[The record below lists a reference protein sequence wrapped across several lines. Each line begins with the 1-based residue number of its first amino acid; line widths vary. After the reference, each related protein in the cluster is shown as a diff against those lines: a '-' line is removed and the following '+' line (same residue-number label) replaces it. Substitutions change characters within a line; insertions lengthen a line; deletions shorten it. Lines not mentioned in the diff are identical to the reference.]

1 MYDRILVPTD
11 GTETAHTAVEHAL
24 SVAERHDAEV
34 VPIYVADVNG
44 GIPVETGERH
54 DIIEEFESKGREA
67 TREVVEEAEENGVEA
82 RPVVRTGVAHE
93 EILDYAAGN
102 DVDLIAMGT
111 SAKSGRERFIL
122 GSTTERVVRRSDVPV
137 MTVRNGVGVGAESE
151 RNRIEEPPSY
161 DSVLVP
167 TDGSD
172 EARDAAE
179 HGMGMAK
186 KYGARLHVVYVVDTE
201 LSQNADL
208 PRSIVGGLKQGGE
221 KSLEELRETADS
233 EGLSVTTALREG
245 TPYDE
250 ILDYAESHDVD
261 IVTMGSHGGSSSG
274 VMLGS
279 TTRKMIETS
288 DVPVITVR

>member
-1 MYDRILVPTD
+1 MYDKILVPTD

-67 TREVVEEAEENGVEA
+67 TRDVVEEAEEKGVEA

-102 DVDLIAMGT
+102 DVNLIAMGT

-137 MTVRNGVGVGAESE
+137 MTVRNGVGAESE
-151 RNRIEEPPSY
+151 KNRIEEPASY

-167 TDGSD
+167 TDGSG
-172 EARDAAE
+172 EAMEAAE
-179 HGMGMAK
+179 HGMEMAK

-221 KSLEELRETADS
+221 KSLEELREIADS
-233 EGLSVTTALREG
+233 KGLSVTTALREG
-245 TPYDE
+245 APYEE
-250 ILDYAESHDVD
+250 ILEYADVHGVD
-261 IVTMGSHGGSSSG
+261 LVAMGAHGGSSSG